1 MIPKIIHLIWFGKSD
16 YPPLIK
22 RSIDSWKKYH
32 PEYMIMYWNE
42 DTFPL
47 DMNKW
52 VAKTYKHGY
61 YAFLADYVRF
71 YALYNYG
78 GIYIETDTTVL
89 KKIDDLLEN
98 EAFIGTTLFNSET
111 HTVEKNNKFTLDIIG
126 AKKGNTIIKELLD
139 YYDNKDI
146 LADLENKTPRTINSI
161 VYEIFKKHGYTENFT
176 GTLDGFMIYPPGF
189 FLSGIDRKI
198 ISKNI
203 DKAYSIHLGG
213 VGGGWGS
220 LDKNKKIVKKIFTQN
235 RLIQQRLIMRMK
247 SKRLLKIFLFL
258 HSIIEEQGLR
268 VYHNI
273 RDYK

>member
-98 EAFIGTTLFNSET
+98 EAFIGTTLFNS
-111 HTVEKNNKFTLDIIG
+111 
-126 AKKGNTIIKELLD
+126 
-139 YYDNKDI
+139 
-146 LADLENKTPRTINSI
+146 
-161 VYEIFKKHGYTENFT
+161 
-176 GTLDGFMIYPPGF
+176 
-189 FLSGIDRKI
+189 
-198 ISKNI
+198 
-203 DKAYSIHLGG
+203 
-213 VGGGWGS
+213 
-220 LDKNKKIVKKIFTQN
+220 
-235 RLIQQRLIMRMK
+235 
-247 SKRLLKIFLFL
+247 
-258 HSIIEEQGLR
+258 
-268 VYHNI
+268 
-273 RDYK
+273 